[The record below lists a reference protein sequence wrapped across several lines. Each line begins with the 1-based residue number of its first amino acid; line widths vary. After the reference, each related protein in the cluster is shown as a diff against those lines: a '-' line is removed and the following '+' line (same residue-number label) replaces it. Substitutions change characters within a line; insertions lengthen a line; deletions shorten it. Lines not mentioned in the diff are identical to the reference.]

1 MATPTFPKLNFS
13 PIKASLVDQVGAHAK
28 NAGPHIGCR
37 LVSMNEAEGGAN
49 EENGYGGHDDKNLME
64 M

>member
-1 MATPTFPKLNFS
+1 MATSTFPKLNFS
-13 PIKASLVDQVGAHAK
+13 PIKASLVDQVGAHAN
-28 NAGPHIGCR
+28 NAGRHKGGR

-49 EENGYGGHDDKNLME
+49 EENGNGGHDDRNLME